1 MTPSFYYCSVIWVP
15 NANEF
20 LEDGG
25 SPELK
30 NNFSKKIFYNHK
42 KILLKSSFDH
52 KKIFLRNHSQAQDSL
67 WKSYQDS
74 WRTLYILTN
83 DLWTFQDPYQVSF
96 EKFNINDSQ
105 FGMNHL
111 NKKKKLPESVP
122 RLLVPVWCLELKN
135 FFHLWL

>member
-1 MTPSFYYCSVIWVP
+1 MP

-52 KKIFLRNHSQAQDSL
+52 KKIF
-67 WKSYQDS
+67 
-74 WRTLYILTN
+74 
-83 DLWTFQDPYQVSF
+83 F
-96 EKFNINDSQ
+96 EKSLSSPGQPLKVVPGLLPHPVVDFPKFLNFRNSRQYFN
-105 FGMNHL
+105 
-111 NKKKKLPESVP
+111 
-122 RLLVPVWCLELKN
+122 
-135 FFHLWL
+135 

>member
-67 WKSYQDS
+67 WKYYQDIQ
-74 WRTLYILTN
+74 RTLYTQANTVIIGIEVI
-83 DLWTFQDPYQVSF
+83 FV
-96 EKFNINDSQ
+96 
-105 FGMNHL
+105 
-111 NKKKKLPESVP
+111 
-122 RLLVPVWCLELKN
+122 
-135 FFHLWL
+135 